1 MTESAEQSSLANNP
15 GVLIV
20 DDEELMLEVTSI
32 MIEDHGGKV
41 FTAVDGQDGVEVF
54 QKNQDN
60 ISLVVMDFSMPRMDG
75 YQAAVEMKKINPK
88 IGILM
93 ISGLQITPEVQEMV
107 DNGEVLFLSK
117 PFHEGDLISA
127 LTDLQANENS

>member
-1 MTESAEQSSLANNP
+1 
-15 GVLIV
+15 
-20 DDEELMLEVTSI
+20 MLEVTSI